1 MSLVYSP
8 IADRGQQPT
17 FEADIPEKQAMV
29 RYHDIASLGLLAGAM
44 DKAASSKEGALMAQ
58 AFVAF
63 GPNAPTRNSAVI
75 NFQSVHIVVVALFYK
90 RK

>member
-1 MSLVYSP
+1 
-8 IADRGQQPT
+8 
-17 FEADIPEKQAMV
+17 
-29 RYHDIASLGLLAGAM
+29 M

-58 AFVAF
+58 AFVAL
-63 GPNAPTRNSAVI
+63 GPNAPTGNSAVI